1 MKNTKKHSTK
11 NKKNFGMKKLLLI
24 TIILVFIQNLW
35 AQNKFTQ
42 PYKTGAKFPKI
53 ENFSLNIDP
62 VIEKDNE
69 GKVVFIK
76 GKIKSKYPAN
86 AKVDAT
92 AKALEYIG
100 YFGKELGIKNAN
112 SEFKI
117 LSQETDELGMN
128 HLKMSQMYKGIPV
141 YGAELIVHGKEE
153 WDMINGRN
161 YPTIDLDINT
171 KLTQINAIEL
181 VQQDLKKNTFLK
193 PITSTELVLL
203 KNKKPIVSLVIFH
216 PNQDP
221 TTAVLAYDISIKPNF
236 VERWQYFVDAKTGQ
250 ILEKYNHT
258 CAVDG
263 PATATARDL
272 NNISRN
278 IRTYQKGNTYFL
290 IDTSKDMFPGGTL
303 NAEDP
308 QGVIWTIDANRSTA
322 EDLSIKQVAS
332 SNNSWSN
339 PTAVS
344 AHSNAGIAYDYFK
357 NTFNRKSLNGNGGTI
372 ISIININE
380 TDEKTGLSTGMDNA
394 FWNGEFMGY
403 GNGKSF
409 FKPLAGGLDVA
420 GHEMTHGVIENT
432 ANLVYQNQS
441 GAINE
446 SMADVFGVLID
457 RENGDFVVGED
468 VVKTGPF
475 LRSLSDPNKGE
486 QPANMSQR
494 YTGSEDNGGVHI
506 NSGIPNKAF
515 HLFVTGLSGANENEQ
530 KAKAEQVY
538 YRALTK
544 YLTRSSKFID
554 LRAAIIQSCTDLA
567 STVGSNAATIAAN
580 AFDAVGIGGGSTTTP
595 TTKPVEDL
603 PSNIG
608 DEFIL
613 SYDPCDKAIYSSK
626 EIVKTDADYRIVVS
640 NVIIDHKPSVADDGS
655 FAYYVAK
662 ATVSDEGGTLNR
674 VNLVGTPK
682 VEILSSEKVWRNAA
696 ISKDGLK
703 LAAVTKETTGGDE
716 QNIFIFDLKNNK
728 SKANKLYNPTYS
740 TSVRSAG
747 TPLYADA
754 LEWEYNGEYLVYD
767 AFNQLKSAGLSAGD
781 VTNSVEYWDVGS
793 LKAWDNATN
802 SFGDGT
808 INKLFTNLAK
818 NESIGNPSF
827 AKKSTSVIAF
837 DRVVGNKYSVLTV
850 DFESKGTDGSYKK
863 AEIPNNT
870 IGFPEFSAKD
880 DKLIYNSL
888 VSKTKKCTAD
898 STNTTSIL
906 LNLDKVT
913 NKGGKDEDFIVTSA
927 LAVWYTIGKRQLP
940 TKSNQIITLPVIT
953 TQLQNQTNE
962 ITLPTNTD
970 KNTLVSYRMVSGPAT
985 IQNNKIVP
993 TGQPGRVK
1001 VLATAEGSSTLNA
1014 LSNTIEF
1021 CINPTKPIIS
1031 VSELSSTVLLQ
1042 SSADST
1048 NNWFKDGV
1056 LFASNT
1062 KGVEISNSN
1071 AYTVQVSRD
1080 GCKSEFSNAYKAGN
1094 ATAQV
1099 IPATTITDKLQGNT
1113 STLDLPAK
1121 TDKDVTILY
1130 SVVSGPAT
1138 IVGNKVTLT
1147 GQAGK
1152 VKIKALAPASLKF
1165 TEASSNIEFC
1175 VNPSKPSIT
1184 ITPNP
1189 TEYIFK
1195 SSAPAGNNWY
1205 RDGVAINETGT
1216 QISVV
1221 STRLFTVQVDI
1232 EGCKSEFSD
1241 AKAADKAIQIL
1252 ANEPLAAL
1260 GIKVGPVPFNDQL
1273 IIDFGQNKN
1282 IENLT
1287 LLNSKGNIVWTLEKA
1302 KAIVNINT
1310 KNLPMAHYLL
1320 KFALNNKKY
1329 SLKVLKQ

>member
-1 MKNTKKHSTK
+1 
-11 NKKNFGMKKLLLI
+11 MKKLLLI
-24 TIILVFIQNLW
+24 TTILVFTQNLW

-42 PYKTGAKFPKI
+42 PYKVGAKLPKI
-53 ENFSLNIDP
+53 EGLKLNIDP
-62 VIEKDNE
+62 VIEKDLE

-76 GKIKSKYPAN
+76 GKIKSKYPTN

-100 YFGKELGIKNAN
+100 YFSKELGIKNAN
-112 SEFKI
+112 NEFKI

-128 HLKMSQMYKGIPV
+128 HLKMSQIYKGIPV
-141 YGAELIVHGKEE
+141 YGSELIVHGKEE

-161 YPTIDLDINT
+161 YPTIELDVNA

-181 VQQDLKKNTFLK
+181 VQKDLKENTVLK

-203 KNKKPIVSLVIFH
+203 KNKKPIVNLVVFH

-221 TTAVLAYDISIKPNF
+221 SNAKLAYDISIKPNF
-236 VERWQYFVDAKTGQ
+236 VERWQYFVDANTGQ

-278 IRTYQKGNTYFL
+278 IRTYQKGNAYFL
-290 IDTSKDMFPGGTL
+290 IDTSKDMFPGGTV

-322 EDLSIKQVAS
+322 EDLSIKQIAS
-332 SNNSWSN
+332 SNNTWSN

-357 NTFNRKSLNGNGGTI
+357 NTFNRKSLNGTGGTI

-380 TDEKTGLSTGMDNA
+380 IDEKTGLNTGMDNA

-468 VVKTGPF
+468 VMKNGPF
-475 LRSLSDPNKGE
+475 LRSLSDPAKGD
-486 QPANMSQR
+486 QPANMNQR

-567 STVGSNAATIAAN
+567 STVGSNAASVAAN
-580 AFDAVGIGGGSTTTP
+580 AFDAVGIGGGTTTTP

-626 EIVKTDADYRIVVS
+626 EIVKTDADYRIVVN

-662 ATVSDEGGTLNR
+662 TSVSDEGGTLNR

-767 AFNQLKSAGLSAGD
+767 AFNQLKSAGLAAGD
-781 VTNSVEYWDVGS
+781 ATNSIEYWDVGS

-802 SFGDGT
+802 NFGDGT

-837 DRVVGNKYSVLTV
+837 DRVVGSKYSVLTV

-880 DKLIYNSL
+880 DKLIFNRL
-888 VSKTKKCTAD
+888 VSKTKKCVAD
-898 STNTTSIL
+898 STNTASIL
-906 LNLDKVT
+906 MNTDKVT
-913 NKGGKDEDFIVTSA
+913 NKGNGDEEFIVTSA

-940 TKSNQIITLPVIT
+940 TKTNQIITLPIINA
-953 TQLQNQTNE
+953 QLQNQTAD
-962 ITLPTNTD
+962 ITLPANTD
-970 KNTLVSYRMVSGPAT
+970 KNTVVSYRMVSGPAT

-993 TGQPGRVK
+993 TGQPGKVK

-1021 CINPTKPIIS
+1021 CVNPAKPVIS
-1031 VSELSSTVLLQ
+1031 VSELSTTVLLQ

-1048 NNWFKDGV
+1048 NNWYKDGV
-1056 LFASNT
+1056 LFASN
-1062 KGVEISNSN
+1062 KRGIEINNSS
-1071 AYTVQVSRD
+1071 AYTVQVSID
-1080 GCKSEFSNAYKAGN
+1080 GCKSELSNAYKAGN
-1094 ATAQV
+1094 AIAQI
-1099 IPATTITDKLQGNT
+1099 IPSTSISDKLQGNT
-1113 STLDLPAK
+1113 STLDLPIK
-1121 TDKDVTILY
+1121 SDKDVTILY

-1138 IVGNKVTLT
+1138 IIGNKVTLT
-1147 GQAGK
+1147 GQPGK
-1152 VKIKALAPASLKF
+1152 VKIKALAPASLKYN
-1165 TEASSNIEFC
+1165 EAIGNIEFC
-1175 VNPSKPSIT
+1175 VNPSKPSIS

-1195 SSAPAGNNWY
+1195 SNAPFGNNWY

-1216 QISVV
+1216 QISVI
-1221 STRLFTVQVDI
+1221 STRSFTVQVVID
-1232 EGCKSEFSD
+1232 GCTSELSD
-1241 AKAADKAIQIL
+1241 PKAADNAIQVLGI
-1252 ANEPLAAL
+1252 EPLAAL
-1260 GIKVGPVPFNDQL
+1260 GIKVGPVPFSEQL
-1273 IIDFGQNKN
+1273 VIDLGTQKSINN
-1282 IENLT
+1282 VILM
-1287 LLNSKGNIVWTLEKA
+1287 
-1302 KAIVNINT
+1302 NINGNVLFNSEKPKGIIT
-1310 KNLPMAHYLL
+1310 INTHHLVSAQYLL
-1320 KFALNNKKY
+1320 KFEKNNKIY